1 MGREFRGSRCKLLD
15 LEWMDNKILL
25 QSRGNYIQ
33 TPGVSH
39 NEKGCLKKKKNVHTC
54 IDRFAVQQKLTLLIV
69 KINCNQHYKST
80 ML

>member
-39 NEKGCLKKKKNVHTC
+39 NEKGCLKKKKECTYVYRSLCCTAKVNTV
-54 IDRFAVQQKLTLLIV
+54 
-69 KINCNQHYKST
+69 NC
-80 ML
+80 